1 MTPQPQPPASCPP
14 APTGA
19 NVQPGRQ
26 PAPLAHASAEG
37 SPPHP
42 ASRDEIAEPAGGRRV
57 AMLLLVTAAYAASFA
72 AWTLVGA
79 LAPIFAATWALSA
92 TQVGWLVAVPVAV
105 GALARLPI
113 GMLADRFG
121 ARGVLCALVL
131 VQMAAAMMMSDATDY
146 TGLLVI
152 AALLGLGGGTFAAGA
167 QFVGRWFPRG
177 TAGLAFGVFGLGNA
191 GAALTAGLAPVLWD
205 LGGSRAVAGVYAAA
219 LAVMAIAF
227 YGFARV
233 PAGLP
238 LAHARD
244 LRGALRTAGAW
255 QLSFLYVIS
264 FGGFLALSVH
274 LATVLVDVYALS
286 PAQAGRHVAAFA
298 VIGTLARPV
307 GGLLS
312 DRWGGR
318 RLLHGVFPLVTV
330 LALALAMEPA
340 HLTGTT
346 IILLLGVMLG
356 LGNGAVTQLVAE
368 QFPTAVGTVNG
379 LVGAVGSLGGLLLP
393 VAQGIGQDLT
403 GSYVFGFLLLAVL
416 AQGGFLVNIFRR
428 SR

>member
-1 MTPQPQPPASCPP
+1 M
-14 APTGA
+14 
-19 NVQPGRQ
+19 
-26 PAPLAHASAEG
+26 
-37 SPPHP
+37 
-42 ASRDEIAEPAGGRRV
+42 RRV
-57 AMLLLVTAAYAASFA
+57 AMLLLVTAAYVASFA

-79 LAPIFAATWALSA
+79 LAPIFTATLALSA

-131 VQMAAAMMMSDATDY
+131 VQMAAAMMMAGATDY
-146 TGLLVI
+146 AGLLVI

-177 TAGLAFGVFGLGNA
+177 AAGLAFGIFGLGNA
-191 GAALTAGLAPVLWD
+191 GAALTAWLAPVLWD
-205 LGGSRAVAGVYAAA
+205 LGGPRAVAGVYAAA

-238 LAHARD
+238 LAPARD
-244 LRGALRTAGAW
+244 LRGALTTAGAW

-286 PAQAGRHVAAFA
+286 PVQAGKHVAAFA
-298 VIGTLARPV
+298 VVGTLARPV
-307 GGLLS
+307 GGLLA

-428 SR
+428 YR